1 MRQEDTVEHPDAVR
15 VEHRAGVVRIVW
27 DRAATGNAV
36 DLDLARETLSALR
49 RAEADPTVHVLT
61 LTGSGRFFSAGGDVK
76 GMAGRPATERPGF
89 LRELASAARD
99 LALAMVRSRLLI
111 IAGVNGTAAGAGLGV
126 ILNSDWAL
134 IREDATVLAAYAAIG
149 LTPDTGVSYLLP
161 RAVGHQRSVEL
172 ALGGRR
178 LTGTEAVEWGIAA
191 ESVSAEEFAERLTEV
206 EDRFVAG
213 TAGSY
218 GSTKR
223 LLRRGV
229 VAEYETHL
237 AEEIS
242 VIAERSGTPESVALV
257 DGFAGRG

>member
-1 MRQEDTVEHPDAVR
+1 MRREDIADYAEAIR
-15 VEHRAGVVRIVW
+15 VEQRTGAVRIVW

-36 DLDLARETLSALR
+36 DLHLARETLSAVR

-76 GMAGRPATERPGF
+76 GMAGRPAAERPRF

-111 IAGVNGTAAGAGLGV
+111 IAGVNGTAAGAGLGL

-134 IREDATVLAAYAAIG
+134 IRGDATVLAAYAAIG

-172 ALGGRR
+172 TLGGRR
-178 LTGTEAVEWGIAA
+178 LTGAEAVEWGIAA
-191 ESVSAEEFAERLTEV
+191 ESVSAEEFTERLTAV
-206 EDRFVAG
+206 EDRFLAG
-213 TAGSY
+213 AVGSY
-218 GSTKR
+218 GPTKQ

-229 VAEYETHL
+229 VVEYETHL

-242 VIAERSGTPESVALV
+242 VIAERSGTPESAALV
-257 DGFAGRG
+257 EGFAGRG

>member
-1 MRQEDTVEHPDAVR
+1 MRREDIADYAEAIR
-15 VEHRAGVVRIVW
+15 VEQRTGVVRIMW

-76 GMAGRPATERPGF
+76 DMAGRPAAERPGF
-89 LRELASAARD
+89 LRELASAAGD

-111 IAGVNGTAAGAGLGV
+111 IAGVNGTAAGAGLGL

-149 LTPDTGVSYLLP
+149 LTLDTGVSYLLP

-172 ALGGRR
+172 TLGDRR
-178 LTGTEAVEWGIAA
+178 LTGAEAVEWGIAA
-191 ESVSAEEFAERLTEV
+191 ESVAAEEFTERLTEV
-206 EDRFVAG
+206 EDRFLAG
-213 TAGSY
+213 AVGSY
-218 GSTKR
+218 GPTKQ

-229 VAEYETHL
+229 VGEYETHL

-242 VIAERSGTPESVALV
+242 VIAERSGTPESAALV
-257 DGFAGRG
+257 EGFAGRG

>member
-1 MRQEDTVEHPDAVR
+1 MRREGAADYAEAIR
-15 VEHRAGVVRIVW
+15 VEQRTGVVRIVW
-27 DRAATGNAV
+27 DRAAAGNAV

-49 RAEADPTVHVLT
+49 WAEADPTVHVLT

-76 GMAGRPATERPGF
+76 GMAGRPAAERPGF

-111 IAGVNGTAAGAGLGV
+111 IAGVNGTAAGAGLGL

-149 LTPDTGVSYLLP
+149 LSPDTGVSYLLP

-172 ALGGRR
+172 TLGDRR
-178 LTGTEAVEWGIAA
+178 LTGAEAVEWGIAA
-191 ESVSAEEFAERLTEV
+191 ESVAAEEFAERLTAV
-206 EDRFVAG
+206 EDRFLAG
-213 TAGSY
+213 AVGSY
-218 GSTKR
+218 GPTKR

-229 VAEYETHL
+229 IAEYETHL

-242 VIAERSGTPESVALV
+242 VIAGRSGTPESAALV
-257 DGFAGRG
+257 EGFAGRG